1 MPCVQQGK
9 LSVKAAISRIMEN
22 FYDTYKYY
30 VDIVYWRLYLKDW
43 YIAIP
48 GTLLR
53 KKEVGLS

>member
-30 VDIVYWRLYLKDW
+30 VDIVY
-43 YIAIP
+43 
-48 GTLLR
+48 
-53 KKEVGLS
+53 